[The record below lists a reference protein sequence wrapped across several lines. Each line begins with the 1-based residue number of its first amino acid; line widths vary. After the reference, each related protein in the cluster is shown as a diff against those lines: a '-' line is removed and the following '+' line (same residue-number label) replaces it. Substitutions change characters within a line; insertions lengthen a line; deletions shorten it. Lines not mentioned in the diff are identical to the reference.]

1 MFSLRFLFFFLQ
13 RTNVLLQCNKGGERT
28 LIKREKEILQAII
41 DYIEQNEYVPSVREI
56 CEIVGLKS
64 TSTVHGHL
72 TNLESNGS
80 IERKENS
87 PRTLKVLKTD

>member
-1 MFSLRFLFFFLQ
+1 
-13 RTNVLLQCNKGGERT
+13 

-41 DYIEQNEYVPSVREI
+41 DYIDQNEYVPSVREI
-56 CEIVGLKS
+56 CEIVCLKS

-72 TNLESNGS
+72 TNLEDKGY

-87 PRTLKVLKTD
+87 PRALRVLKEVER